1 MISNISLCRMVNAV
15 ERVKERLVRATG
27 ALNRADLGYA
37 VIGGNAVA
45 AWVTTVDESAVRNTQ
60 DVDVLLRR
68 SDLERAKSA
77 LESVGFIYRHVRGL
91 DIFLDG
97 PDARVRD
104 AVHIVFAGER
114 VFEGDILP
122 HPDVTDSTE
131 GDGFRIVTLEALVQ
145 IKLTAYRDKDRV
157 HLRDMIEVGLID
169 EKWASRYPPALGERL
184 QALLDDPLG

>member
-1 MISNISLCRMVNAV
+1 MVNAV

>member
-1 MISNISLCRMVNAV
+1 MAVTISLERMVSAV
-15 ERVKERLVRATG
+15 ERVRERLQRATA
-27 ALNRADLGYA
+27 ALKAANLDYA
-37 VIGGNAVA
+37 IIGGNAVA

-68 SDLERAKSA
+68 EDLERAKIA
-77 LESVGFIYRHVRGL
+77 LEAVGFVYRHVRSL

-104 AVHIVFAGER
+104 AIHIVFARER

-122 HPDVTDSTE
+122 HPDVTDSVA
-131 GDGFRIVTLEALVQ
+131 GDGFQIVTLEALVQ

-157 HLRDMIEVGLID
+157 HLRDLIEVGLVD
-169 EKWASRYPPALGERL
+169 ETWPARYPQALGERL